1 MSATSRDIDIIF
13 VFAKRVEGLSKWT
26 FLKINKFYN
35 TITQKLTFPVNQ
47 KLTSIN

>member
-26 FLKINKFYN
+26 FLKINKFY
-35 TITQKLTFPVNQ
+35 IFSKS
-47 KLTSIN
+47 KINFN

>member
-13 VFAKRVEGLSKWT
+13 VLAKRVEGLSKWT

-35 TITQKLTFPVNQ
+35 RITQKLTFSANQ